1 MTEKINGQGFR
12 PADTVG
18 TRRSEATKPQGRSAA
33 DGGAPSAAPAGDTV
47 NLTRSGLLMS
57 KLEELVQSMPAVDAG
72 RVRAI
77 KDALA
82 SGSYEIDDRQVAD
95 KMLRLDRQLLG

>member
-1 MTEKINGQGFR
+1 MR
-12 PADTVG
+12 PADTAAA
-18 TRRSEATKPQGRSAA
+18 RRSDAAKPASGGTAE
-33 DGGAPSAAPAGDTV
+33 GKGAPASAPHGETV
-47 NLTRSGLLMS
+47 NLTRSGLLLS

-82 SGSYEIDDRQVAD
+82 SGSYEIDDRRIAD
-95 KMLRLDRQLLG
+95 KMLRFENDLPA

>member
-12 PADTVG
+12 PTDTAG
-18 TRRSEATKPQGRSAA
+18 TRRAEVTKQARVGA
-33 DGGAPSAAPAGDTV
+33 DTGAQRADQPAETV
-47 NLTRSGLLMS
+47 NLTRSGLLLAR
-57 KLEELVQSMPAVDAG
+57 LEEALQPLPAVDLD

-82 SGSYEIDDRQVAD
+82 SGTYEIDDRAIAD
-95 KMLRLDRQLLG
+95 KLLQLDRELPL

>member
-12 PADTVG
+12 PTDAPG
-18 TRRSEATKPQGRSAA
+18 TRRTDGAKPAKAG
-33 DGGAPSAAPAGDTV
+33 GDTGTQSADRAAETV
-47 NLTRSGLLMS
+47 NITRSGLLLS
-57 KLEELVQSMPAVDAG
+57 RLEEALQTLPAVDAE

-82 SGSYEIDDRQVAD
+82 SGTYEIDDRAIAD
-95 KMLRLDRQLLG
+95 KLLQFDRELPV

>member
-12 PADTVG
+12 PTEAPG
-18 TRRSEATKPQGRSAA
+18 TRRT
-33 DGGAPSAAPAGDTV
+33 DGANPAKAGDTGAQAADQPAETV
-47 NLTRSGLLMS
+47 NITRSGLLLS
-57 KLEELVQSMPAVDAG
+57 RLEEALQTLPAVDAE

-82 SGSYEIDDRQVAD
+82 SGTYEIDDRAIAD
-95 KMLRLDRQLLG
+95 KLLQFDRELPV